1 MRPPLCAYVQ
11 PPSVYARAYTNTHTY
26 IRTESRLVRQH
37 TSLRAAPVIKPR
49 THVYTLAIVRVYVR
63 TCTWHV
69 RVRVVFVGCVGV
81 VKAVSPLIVKRR
93 EQHRGERQIG
103 GKRGRAVREG
113 MSLEL
118 SCRRMRAL
126 RLAAEG
132 EARQRLLIHQDPP
145 TNSR

>member
-1 MRPPLCAYVQ
+1 MRVCGICGM
-11 PPSVYARAYTNTHTY
+11 R
-26 IRTESRLVRQH
+26 I
-37 TSLRAAPVIKPR
+37 
-49 THVYTLAIVRVYVR
+49 
-63 TCTWHV
+63 
-69 RVRVVFVGCVGV
+69 GV
-81 VKAVSPLIVKRR
+81 VKAVSARR
-93 EQHRGERQIG
+93 RNRENSTREERQIG
-103 GKRGRAVREG
+103 GKRGRVREG

>member
-1 MRPPLCAYVQ
+1 MGVCAV
-11 PPSVYARAYTNTHTY
+11 SM
-26 IRTESRLVRQH
+26 
-37 TSLRAAPVIKPR
+37 
-49 THVYTLAIVRVYVR
+49 
-63 TCTWHV
+63 
-69 RVRVVFVGCVGV
+69 GCVGV
-81 VKAVSPLIVKRR
+81 VKAVSRWRR
-93 EQHRGERQIG
+93 EREKETESESESKRASKSTRGETDRW
-103 GKRGRAVREG
+103 KERAREG